1 MREAQRLRE
10 RIDLSLDDRQVAAL
24 AVGALLLLAGMF
36 ALGLLVG
43 MQLAHRS
50 PQPAPLGD
58 LAALDAQR
66 AQAPRTAT
74 SPASQAK
81 QRGPA
86 AQKSTRPA
94 VAAAPSSSDEA
105 AEDVT
110 VAASSAARV
119 DPPAKKEMPPPPAT
133 VSVAPLPSVAIAPE
147 ETDAPLPP
155 PPARLGAYTVQLA
168 ATQHRVE
175 ALQLAARAQAAGL
188 KPYVVEARL
197 PAKGGVWY
205 RVRVGAF
212 PDRKSADR
220 YRRDVDRELRTSA
233 AVMPTR

>member
-1 MREAQRLRE
+1 MREAHRLRE
-10 RIDLSLDDRQVAAL
+10 RIELSLDDRQVAAL

-43 MQLAHRS
+43 MQVARRS

-66 AQAPRTAT
+66 TQAQRM
-74 SPASQAK
+74 
-81 QRGPA
+81 PA
-86 AQKSTRPA
+86 AAAAETKAQGSGAPTQSAGVAPAIEQPAQDAPA
-94 VAAAPSSSDEA
+94 VASPP
-105 AEDVT
+105 
-110 VAASSAARV
+110 ARV
-119 DPPAKKEMPPPPAT
+119 DPPVKKEIPAPPST
-133 VSVAPLPSVAIAPE
+133 VSVAPSRTVAVAPA

-155 PPARLGAYTVQLA
+155 PPSRLGAYTVQLA
-168 ATQHRVE
+168 ATQHRIE
-175 ALQLAARAQAAGL
+175 ALQLASRAEAAGL

-212 PDRKSADR
+212 ADRRSAER

-233 AVMPTR
+233 VVMPTR